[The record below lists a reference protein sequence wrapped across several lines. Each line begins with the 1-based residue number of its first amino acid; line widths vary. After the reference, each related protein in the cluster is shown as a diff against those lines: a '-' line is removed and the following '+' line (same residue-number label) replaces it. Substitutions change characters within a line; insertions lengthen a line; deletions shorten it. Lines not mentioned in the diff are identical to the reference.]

1 LQILPKGA
9 ISVTAKISPHLQEY
23 MPHAGLT
30 LLATINDQFFL
41 QFHSWWEFYVSFSF
55 SLSSAGYSVFVG
67 FEAMFRR
74 KSTSPA
80 KPAVCREETRRRLR
94 LWAELGKIGGIAN
107 LWRFADF
114 MCRDMATVS
123 LLATL
128 HFLKVA

>member
-1 LQILPKGA
+1 MCSNALTSGCLELQILPKGA

-74 KSTSPA
+74 K
-80 KPAVCREETRRRLR
+80 K
-94 LWAELGKIGGIAN
+94 
-107 LWRFADF
+107 
-114 MCRDMATVS
+114 
-123 LLATL
+123 
-128 HFLKVA
+128 HFSR